1 MPKHP
6 DDYKIGA
13 VDLKVEKVVEDE
25 KKAKES
31 DVFGKIRHVKK
42 DEDKKKKKK
51 PKPKPKQPKP
61 RPRPR
66 PRSY

>member
-6 DDYKIGA
+6 EDYKIGA

-25 KKAKES
+25 KKVKES
-31 DVFGKIRHVKK
+31 DVFGKK
-42 DEDKKKKKK
+42 EK
-51 PKPKPKQPKP
+51 PKVLRKPKKSSKAKQTK
-61 RPRPR
+61 RKPR

>member
-6 DDYKIGA
+6 DDYKTGS
-13 VDLKVEKVVEDE
+13 VDLKVEKVVKDE
-25 KKAKES
+25 KKVKES
-31 DVFGKIRHVKK
+31 DVFGKK
-42 DEDKKKKKK
+42 EK
-51 PKPKPKQPKP
+51 PKKSSKAKQTKRKP

>member
-6 DDYKIGA
+6 EDYKIGA

-25 KKAKES
+25 KKVKES
-31 DVFGKIRHVKK
+31 DVFGKVRK
-42 DEDKKKKKK
+42 DEEKKKKKK
-51 PKPKPKQPKP
+51 PKPKPKRPKP

-66 PRSY
+66 SY